1 MKKMLFSFLFLF
13 SGVLMA
19 QQAMYDICP
28 IKNSEPM
35 PNAEVLN
42 KKGEPVNLKEYIGE
56 RPVVVVFYR
65 GGWCPFCMRH
75 LAVLQEIN
83 RQIDSLGFEL
93 IAITP
98 DDFIHLDTSMVQ
110 SGGVDFQLFSDKNIS
125 AINAFRIGWKID
137 DELYLK
143 YRNKYDM
150 DTEWWTSSI
159 HHVLPVPSVFVIDKG
174 IIQYQH
180 IDPKY
185 SQRLSSEIL
194 LSFLKAVKSKETE

>member
-1 MKKMLFSFLFLF
+1 MKKILFSFLLML
-13 SGVLMA
+13 SGTLMS

-28 IKNSEPM
+28 IKNSEEV
-35 PNAEVLN
+35 PNAEVFN
-42 KKGEPVNLKEYIGE
+42 QKGESVDLKEYIGN
-56 RPVVVVFYR
+56 RSVVIVFYR

-75 LAVLQEIN
+75 LAALQEIN
-83 RQIDSLGFEL
+83 TQIDSLGFEL
-93 IAITP
+93 IAVTP
-98 DDFIHLDTSMVQ
+98 DDFVHLDTSIVK
-110 SGGVDFQLFSDKNIS
+110 SGGIDYKIFSDKNIN

-143 YRNKYDM
+143 YRSKYEM
-150 DTEWWTSSI
+150 DTEWWTGSI
-159 HHVLPVPSVFVIDKG
+159 HHVLPVPSVFVVSNG

-194 LSFLKAVKSKETE
+194 LSFLKAVGK